1 MACDSPAP
9 IMLAP
14 RRGEASLRI
23 NRTFLAILYFA
34 KWRSHYSKTSL
45 ATVAFVVITVVIPG
59 GISSSSSSHSG
70 FKCLPSSRIAGG
82 TVYPKALSQE
92 TRVIFSA
99 CSGATKWNL
108 FCTIMCLH
116 SLVMVSGEASVFRI
130 HVINKFR
137 IVHDLHIIHNILRFC
152 KIDRWQ

>member
-1 MACDSPAP
+1 
-9 IMLAP
+9 MLAP
-14 RRGEASLRI
+14 RRDEASLRI
-23 NRTFLAILYFA
+23 KRTFLAILYFA

-45 ATVAFVVITVVIPG
+45 ATVALVVITVVIPG
-59 GISSSSSSHSG
+59 GISSSSHSG
-70 FKCLPSSRIAGG
+70 FKCLPLSRIAGG

-99 CSGATKWNL
+99 CSGANKWNL
-108 FCTIMCLH
+108 FCTITCLH
-116 SLVMVSGEASVFRI
+116 SLVMVSGEASVFLI

-137 IVHDLHIIHNILRFC
+137 IVHDPHIIHNILRFC